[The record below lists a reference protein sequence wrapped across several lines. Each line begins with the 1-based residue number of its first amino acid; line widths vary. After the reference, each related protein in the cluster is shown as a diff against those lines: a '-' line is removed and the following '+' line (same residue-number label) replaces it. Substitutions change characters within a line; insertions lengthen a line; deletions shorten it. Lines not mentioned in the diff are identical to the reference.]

1 MYFDTGLKVEN
12 YIYLIEHVSRCLI
25 SIYIPSGEIKIEAYL
40 PWKYTERKI
49 NMLLLNHNIVIY
61 SPIINYVLIYDCL
74 KQQIRTIELQGIK
87 ADESGFYYSNILI
100 EQNDFII
107 LPFKEKTIMRYG
119 INGELKSKDE
129 EWYLSI
135 GKKHKFNKIWFNNI
149 RMDSACIIGTQ
160 LFFSLFYRGENYLCK
175 YELNRKNHSCNIVY
189 DSGKVAIRGVYV
201 YSNKVLFRRMF
212 SDKTEIVLITLDSNE
227 KEMITVNY
235 QSMFE
240 EDIYGDIEHLR
251 GSFKNKILEI
261 DRNKLKIGY
270 EVYNFEYQDVY
281 IANGILFNALKNDII
296 IPDIN
301 YTRKYSIK
309 KIVKEIKNSQSY
321 QEGYRELF
329 INKSINEGKYKLFDL
344 IVFFIEPSS
353 LMNRI
358 KYIGNKCIGESIWEK
373 IQ

>member
-1 MYFDTGLKVEN
+1 
-12 YIYLIEHVSRCLI
+12 
-25 SIYIPSGEIKIEAYL
+25 
-40 PWKYTERKI
+40 
-49 NMLLLNHNIVIY
+49 
-61 SPIINYVLIYDCL
+61 
-74 KQQIRTIELQGIK
+74 
-87 ADESGFYYSNILI
+87 
-100 EQNDFII
+100 
-107 LPFKEKTIMRYG
+107 
-119 INGELKSKDE
+119 
-129 EWYLSI
+129 
-135 GKKHKFNKIWFNNI
+135 
-149 RMDSACIIGTQ
+149 MDSACIIGTQ